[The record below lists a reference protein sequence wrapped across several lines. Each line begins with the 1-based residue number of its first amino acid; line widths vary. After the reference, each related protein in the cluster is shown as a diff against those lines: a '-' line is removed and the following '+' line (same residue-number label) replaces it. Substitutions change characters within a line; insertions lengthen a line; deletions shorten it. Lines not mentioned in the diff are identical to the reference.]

1 MTDVISINDLHVAYK
16 LYSKPTDM
24 LREALFG
31 GNQHDTFW
39 ALRGVSLNVREGERV
54 GIVGPNGAGKSTLLK
69 VIAGNLTPTSGKVSV
84 SGKISSLLSMVPA
97 WSEDANGLENIRFN
111 LLLQGVP
118 ESRISALVEDIID
131 FTELGPFIF
140 HPVKTYSTGMS
151 ARLSFAIATATEPG
165 LLIVD
170 EVLGTGD
177 GYFAWKAYQ
186 RMQEFCSRGRA
197 LLFVSHSMAAV
208 QQMCDRVIWMQNG
221 EIRLSGEAGY
231 VLRQYELDF
240 KKSEDEVQRSSTKT
254 LTSLSPDEL
263 TTGNDIRFRI
273 MPKTGGHFFANHYVR
288 TVRFISEGRAPVDIP
303 IELADAAA
311 GPGALDVLSSEW
323 GRIHEHAGS
332 VCRVLTRITGRNF
345 GGQFV
350 IRPGDS
356 EQGRSFEVEIEAS
369 SADDREQL
377 CMQMLD
383 MMSGSWKELTK
394 VDERSIDRRW
404 RLLRFKV
411 AGQQLPVDAVN
422 SDRYER
428 MRTEVEKMAM
438 PDAEITGL
446 RLLVGGVEEVQIV
459 EGVPFEIHIHV
470 RFNRPLEVA
479 DVGLKLT
486 RADGVY
492 AFWQSSGM
500 VGSNVE
506 NASGDRI
513 FKFTFVDNV
522 FGAGDYFANA
532 HVTNG
537 WRYPENYPYSRVY
550 ARVVNALSFRV
561 VPEFKELDLG
571 ILNQRVSV
579 VVE

>member
-1 MTDVISINDLHVAYK
+1 VTDVVSISDLHVAYK
-16 LYSKPTDM
+16 LYTRPTDM

-31 GNQHDTFW
+31 GTKHDTFW
-39 ALRGVSLNVREGERV
+39 ALRGVSLSVKEGERI

-69 VIAGNLTPTSGKVSV
+69 VIAGNLTPTSGRVAV
-84 SGKISSLLSMVPA
+84 TGKISSLLSMVPT
-97 WSEDANGLENIRFN
+97 WSEDANGVENIRFN

-118 ESRISALVEDIID
+118 ERRIPELIEEIIE

-151 ARLSFAIATATEPG
+151 ARLSFAIATATDPG

-197 LLFVSHSMAAV
+197 LLFVSHSVAAV
-208 QQMCDRVIWMQNG
+208 QQMCDRAIWIQNG
-221 EIRLSGEAGY
+221 EIRLAGEVGY

-240 KKSEDEVQRSSTKT
+240 KKSEDEVQRSSTRT

-263 TTGNDIRFRI
+263 TSGGDIRFRI
-273 MPKTGGHFFANHYVR
+273 MPETGGHFFSNHYVR
-288 TVRFISEGRAPVDIP
+288 AVRVVADGRASVEIP
-303 IELADAAA
+303 IELADGAK
-311 GPGALDVLSSEW
+311 GNGALDVLASEW

-332 VCRVLTRITGRNF
+332 VCRVLTRVTGRNF
-345 GGQFV
+345 GGQLV
-350 IRPGDS
+350 VRPEKTAKGLP
-356 EQGRSFEVEIEAS
+356 FEIEIETS
-369 SADDREQL
+369 SQDDREQL
-377 CMQMLD
+377 SLQMLD
-383 MMSGSWKELTK
+383 MTSGTWKELTK
-394 VDERSIDRRW
+394 VQERSVDGRW
-404 RLLRFKV
+404 RQQRFQV
-411 AGQQLPVDAVN
+411 AQQKSPEGEEDT
-422 SDRYER
+422 DRYQR
-428 MRTEVEKMAM
+428 VRAEVEKMAM
-438 PDAEITGL
+438 PDAEITRL
-446 RLLVGGVEEVQIV
+446 RLHVDGEEVVQID
-459 EGVPFEIHIHV
+459 EGKPFEIRVHV
-470 RFNRPLEVA
+470 RFNRTVDVA

-506 NASGDRI
+506 NACGEMV
-513 FKFTFVDNV
+513 FKFAFNDNL
-522 FGAGDYFANA
+522 FGAGEYFANA

-537 WRYPENYPYSRVY
+537 WKYPDNYPYSKVY
-550 ARVVNALSFRV
+550 ARVVNALSFRI
-561 VPEFKELDLG
+561 VPEFNELDLG